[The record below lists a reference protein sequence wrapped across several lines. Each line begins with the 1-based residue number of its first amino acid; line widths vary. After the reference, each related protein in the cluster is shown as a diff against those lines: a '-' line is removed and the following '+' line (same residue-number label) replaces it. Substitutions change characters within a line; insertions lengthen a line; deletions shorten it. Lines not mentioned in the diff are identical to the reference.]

1 MTKSEQP
8 KHSKKSKSKA
18 RQSDLFFP
26 NQDGPDA
33 SLEDHGFRLS
43 GGPVAGIDEVGRGPL
58 AGPVVVAAVILDRQ
72 NIPVGLNDSKKLSE
86 KKRDAL
92 FEEICLSAH
101 VAIASASAAQID
113 QMNIRA
119 ATLWSMSRALRG
131 LAVQPSYGLF
141 DGRDIPSDSPVRGEA
156 VVKGDSRSVSI
167 AAASIVAKVA
177 RDRMMKRLGLLY
189 PDYGFEKHMGYGT
202 KAHLEALDTLGPCPY
217 HRFSFRPIY
226 ERSDT
231 SSN

>member
-1 MTKSEQP
+1 MTTKRT
-8 KHSKKSKSKA
+8 KKSASKA

-26 NQDGPDA
+26 EQDGPDT

-43 GGPVAGIDEVGRGPL
+43 GGLVAGIDEVGRGPL
-58 AGPVVVAAVILDRQ
+58 AGPVVVAAVILDRDA
-72 NIPVGLNDSKKLSE
+72 IPEGLNDSKKLSE

-92 FEEICLSAH
+92 FDEICRSAH
-101 VAIASASAAQID
+101 VSIASASAALID
-113 QMNIRA
+113 RTNIRA

-131 LAVQPSYGLF
+131 LDVQPSYGLF
-141 DGRDIPSDSPVRGEA
+141 DGRDVPSDSPVRGEA

-189 PDYGFEKHMGYGT
+189 PGYGFEKHMGYGT
-202 KAHLEALDTLGPCPY
+202 KAHLEALDALGPCPY

-226 ERSDT
+226 ERSQG
-231 SSN
+231 SSS

>member
-1 MTKSEQP
+1 MAAKRTKKPSQ
-8 KHSKKSKSKA
+8 KA
-18 RQSDLFFP
+18 KQSDLFFP
-26 NQDGPDA
+26 NQDGPDT

-43 GGPVAGIDEVGRGPL
+43 GGLVAGIDEVGRGPL
-58 AGPVVVAAVILDRQ
+58 AGPVVVAAVILDP
-72 NIPVGLNDSKKLSE
+72 NTIPKGLNDSKKLSE

-92 FEEICLSAH
+92 FDEICRAAH
-101 VAIASASAAQID
+101 VSIASASAAQID
-113 QMNIRA
+113 RMNIRA
-119 ATLWSMSRALRG
+119 ATLWSMSRAIRG

-141 DGRDIPSDSPVRGEA
+141 DGRDVPSDSPVRGEA

-189 PDYGFEKHMGYGT
+189 PGYGFEKHMGYGT
-202 KAHLEALDTLGPCPY
+202 KAHLEALDALGPCPY

-226 ERSDT
+226 ERSENA
-231 SSN
+231 SN

>member
-1 MTKSEQP
+1 MAAKRT
-8 KHSKKSKSKA
+8 KKSAPKA

-26 NQDGPDA
+26 KQDGPDT

-43 GGPVAGIDEVGRGPL
+43 GGLVAGIDEVGRGPL
-58 AGPVVVAAVILDRQ
+58 AGPVVVAAVILDRDA
-72 NIPVGLNDSKKLSE
+72 IPEGLNDSKKLSE

-92 FEEICLSAH
+92 FDEICRSAH
-101 VAIASASAAQID
+101 VSIASASAAHID
-113 QMNIRA
+113 RMNIRA

-131 LAVQPSYGLF
+131 LDVQPSYGLF
-141 DGRDIPSDSPVRGEA
+141 DGRDVPSDSPVRGEA

-189 PDYGFEKHMGYGT
+189 PGYGFEKHMGYGT
-202 KAHLEALDTLGPCPY
+202 KAHLQALDALGPCPY
-217 HRFSFRPIY
+217 HRFSFRPIH
-226 ERSDT
+226 ERS
-231 SSN
+231 